1 MKQEDFVVSTKLF
14 EDAIFK
20 RVKNSNGESINWLKI
35 CWMRFVRNEPYK
47 IFYKTSMNENEN
59 FSPGFITTSG

>member
-1 MKQEDFVVSTKLF
+1 MRQEDFESTKLL

-20 RVKNSNGESINWLKI
+20 RVKNSDGESINWLKI

-47 IFYKTSMNENEN
+47 SFVHFFGIGSVSSYFL
-59 FSPGFITTSG
+59 

>member
-1 MKQEDFVVSTKLF
+1 MRQEDFVSTKLL

-20 RVKNSNGESINWLKI
+20 RVKNSDGESINWLKI
-35 CWMRFVRNEPYK
+35 CWMRFVRNKPYK

-59 FSPGFITTSG
+59 F